1 MGALSFLCVSLYFR
15 ETLRR
20 PAGGAGRLRVSWS
33 AASPLAFLKL
43 FRAGGS
49 LASLTLVSTISE
61 LCDGTHE
68 IDRHYGIE
76 VARMSLTQ
84 DGVYNSLRGL
94 SSVLG
99 GRLVQPVLGALS
111 NRRR

>member
-1 MGALSFLCVSLYFR
+1 MLKKFPAPRAAVSGSGSVAHHR
-15 ETLRR
+15 AR
-20 PAGGAGRLRVSWS
+20 
-33 AASPLAFLKL
+33 PLAFLKL
-43 FRAGGS
+43 FHASGS

-111 NRRR
+111 NRHR